1 MFSES
6 EISVIRC
13 KSVVCVCVCNIKIK
27 LCAFCYC
34 CSLLLHI
41 LVLNLYQQ
49 QSVERLPYCMYFKSL
64 IGGLLSLTE
73 TYSVNNEIGV

>member
-13 KSVVCVCVCNIKIK
+13 KSVVCVCKIKIRF
-27 LCAFCYC
+27 CAFCYC
-34 CSLLLHI
+34 CTYSLLLHI
-41 LVLNLYQQ
+41 LVLNIYQQ

-64 IGGLLSLTE
+64 IGGSLSLTE
-73 TYSVNNEIGV
+73 THSIKNEIGV